1 MAHPFS
7 PGKLSLELE
16 QLQRRVEGRSLTV
29 SELEQLLKGRGAA
42 LLLILLA
49 LPFCFI
55 AIPGL
60 STPFG
65 IAIGLIG
72 LSLLIGRDPRLPGF
86 ITQRRL
92 PAARLAQILSC
103 SISVA
108 RQLEKFA
115 RPRFAILYDGPVRLR
130 LIGLG
135 NRSGQR
141 RIDAAVAD
149 PFLEQH
155 SGVGSRPVDRRNAGE
170 GWLVRFTGP
179 SNRCGFLG
187 VYWRNFNIRGWIS
200 PENFGALSS
209 PIIVG
214 PASLALLDFCYQKA
228 SRADASGRDAVVIF
242 QICQRFPKLTGNKR
256 SKRLPRPE
264 GSGCTLKAGGLT

>member
-135 NRSGQR
+135 IVVASGGLMLPLP
-141 RIDAAVAD
+141 IPFSNSIPAWAVVLLTVGM
-149 PFLEQH
+149 LEKDGLCVLLGH
-155 SGVGSRPVDRRNAGE
+155 LTAVGSWVFIGVTSIFAAGSLQKILE
-170 GWLVRFTGP
+170 LFP
-179 SNRCGFLG
+179 
-187 VYWRNFNIRGWIS
+187 
-200 PENFGALSS
+200 AL
-209 PIIVG
+209 
-214 PASLALLDFCYQKA
+214 
-228 SRADASGRDAVVIF
+228 
-242 QICQRFPKLTGNKR
+242 
-256 SKRLPRPE
+256 
-264 GSGCTLKAGGLT
+264 